1 VGEEHRNVPNFGF
14 HIRHGNHS
22 SDHNIDLP
30 DTRAAHKEATM
41 VCGDMARDVAAQLGE
56 MPEWRM
62 DLSDESAN
70 LFLGLGLSRSRRT
83 KAASAGGL
91 LWQPGLWLC
100 PRWIW
105 RAGWDP

>member
-1 VGEEHRNVPNFGF
+1 MHPNIGRDFER
-14 HIRHGNHS
+14 IRETKTR
-22 SDHNIDLP
+22 LP

-41 VCGDMARDVAAQLGE
+41 ICGDMARDVAAQLGE

-62 DLSDESAN
+62 DVSDESAN
-70 LFLGLGLSRSRRT
+70 LFLGLGLSRRRRT

-91 LWQPGLWLC
+91 LRQPGLRLC

-105 RAGWDP
+105 RAGWGP